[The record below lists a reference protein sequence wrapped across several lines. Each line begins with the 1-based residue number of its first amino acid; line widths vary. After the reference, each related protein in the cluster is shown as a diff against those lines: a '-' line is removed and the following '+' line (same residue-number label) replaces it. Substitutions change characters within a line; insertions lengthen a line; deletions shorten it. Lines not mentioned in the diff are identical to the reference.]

1 MVRSAVVL
9 GVGVAVLVL
18 SPTSA
23 AAQNLVINPDF
34 DVDVTTGWAGL
45 GVWDLKDVNG
55 SVASGS
61 ATWINNFTAGG
72 AHYLVQCIE
81 TPAFFEGFDLSGWT
95 WVASGQ
101 AATGESY
108 LNALFYSDP
117 GCAGFISSAVTPGF
131 SGFDSWVH
139 LALSGWSPPGFASVQ
154 IGVVNSKTQ
163 AGDFQVFHDAIYF
176 SPNPDM
182 IFGDGFE
189 TTDTS
194 GWSAVSGVME

>member
-1 MVRSAVVL
+1 MRRSISTRVMVLAVTVFL
-9 GVGVAVLVL
+9 ATGV
-18 SPTSA
+18 S
-23 AAQNLVINPDF
+23 AQNLVINPDF

-81 TPAFFEGFDLSGWT
+81 TPTFFEGFDLSGWT

-101 AATGESY
+101 AATGESQ
-108 LNALFYSDP
+108 LIALFYSDP
-117 GCAGFISSAVTPGF
+117 GCAGFISSVATPGF
-131 SGFDSWVH
+131 SGFDSWDH
-139 LALSGWSPPGFASVQ
+139 LVLSGWSPPGFASVQ

-163 AGDFQVFHDAIYF
+163 EGDFQVFHDAIYF
-176 SPNPDM
+176 GPNPDM